1 VIGVSVAKTSWR
13 SLVLVAAALAC
24 AVVALILPVSN
35 RSALLLHP
43 AVREDVSRA
52 AWPAWAHGGQ
62 VAAASSPQTPPE
74 QASMAAPPEQTRA
87 SNSDLVAAIGDAE
100 LLRTP
105 AVRSAR
111 LAVTV
116 AAPDDVIRTV
126 LTPPP
131 RDV

>member
-1 VIGVSVAKTSWR
+1 
-13 SLVLVAAALAC
+13 
-24 AVVALILPVSN
+24 
-35 RSALLLHP
+35 
-43 AVREDVSRA
+43 
-52 AWPAWAHGGQ
+52 
-62 VAAASSPQTPPE
+62 
-74 QASMAAPPEQTRA
+74 MAAPPEQTRA